1 MDDGLINTFCACLS
15 NKFFTVKHVK
25 HKVKRG
31 FLLGTAEP
39 GSRVFVGFTS
49 TTQLFVK
56 VL

>member
-15 NKFFTVKHVK
+15 NKFFTVK

-49 TTQLFVK
+49 ITQLFVK